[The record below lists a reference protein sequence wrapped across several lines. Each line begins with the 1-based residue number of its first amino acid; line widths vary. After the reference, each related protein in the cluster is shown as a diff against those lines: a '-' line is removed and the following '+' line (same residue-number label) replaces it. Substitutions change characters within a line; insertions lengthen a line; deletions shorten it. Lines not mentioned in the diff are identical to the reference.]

1 MDLHMLPEQIK
12 NFREMVTLKN
22 GDYVLLRPMVM
33 DDESRLLEFYSAVGE
48 GDLRYLRHNVKDPA
62 VIRDWSEHLDY
73 CKVLPM
79 LAFAKELIVGCASL
93 HFYEGPR
100 RHIGEVRLFLAKD
113 YRKCGLGVKMIRAL
127 IEMARKQGLGIL
139 MAEIVADE
147 TKMIKSFK
155 TMGFK
160 VQTTLDD
167 FFMLPDGDSRDVV
180 MMTLALQQ
188 QNEDF

>member
-1 MDLHMLPEQIK
+1 MLPEQIK
-12 NFREMVTLKN
+12 NFREMVTLKD
-22 GDYVLLRPMVM
+22 GDYVLLRPMVR
-33 DDESRLLEFYSAVGE
+33 DDESRLLEFYSEVGE
-48 GDLRYLRHNVKDPA
+48 ADLRYLRHDVKNPA
-62 VIRDWSEHLDY
+62 VIQEWCEYLNYS
-73 CKVLPM
+73 KVLPM
-79 LAFAKELIVGCASL
+79 LAFAKEHIVGCASL
-93 HFYEGPR
+93 HFCDGPK

-127 IEMARKQGLGIL
+127 VDLARKQGLGIL

-160 VQTTLDD
+160 LQATLDD

-180 MMTLALQQ
+180 LMIMPLQLHT
-188 QNEDF
+188 EEF